1 MLEDPRIQRIR
12 ALLHSRPATAAPRD
26 HAPKEAAVALLLRP
40 AQSVELLLIR
50 RALLPG
56 DPWSGHVALPGG
68 RRSPADSDLLGTACR
83 ETEEEVGVPVPR
95 VGTFIGALDELAPVT
110 PVLPPIAIAPFVLA
124 VPPDTRAVPNPREV
138 QAAVWVPIEAL
149 RAATS
154 LSQVEVD
161 LPPGRRNF
169 PCFVYE
175 DLTIWGLTFRI
186 LQQFLEL
193 TQDAA

>member
-1 MLEDPRIQRIR
+1 MMDDPRIHRIR
-12 ALLHSRPATAAPRD
+12 NLLHGRPAAMTSRA
-26 HAPKEAAVALLLRP
+26 HGPKEAAVALLLRP

-50 RALLPG
+50 RAELAG

-68 RRSPADSDLLGTACR
+68 RRSAGDPDLLGTACR
-83 ETEEEVGVPVPR
+83 ETEEEVGVAVPQ

-110 PVLPPIAIAPFVLA
+110 PLLPPLTIAPFVLA
-124 VPPDTRAVPNPREV
+124 VPPGTHAVPNPREV
-138 QAAVWVPIEAL
+138 QCAVWVPLESL
-149 RAATS
+149 RAATA
-154 LSQVEVD
+154 LSEVEID

-186 LQQFLEL
+186 LQQFLDL
-193 TQDAA
+193 TEQVD